1 MFGLKAD
8 WSLEVF
14 ERYFTLGDYAGGEA
28 RWCPGCGDHSV
39 LTAAQRLL
47 VDEQLKPEETVFV
60 SGIGCSSRISGYMD
74 FHTLHTIH
82 GRALAFATGVKLSK
96 PELNV
101 IVPMGDGDAL
111 SIGGNHFIHAARR
124 NIDMTAIVM
133 NNRIYG
139 MTGGQYSPLT
149 GPGMMATTAP
159 YSNIDQGFD
168 VVEMAT
174 AAGATFVARTT
185 SYHVQQMAD
194 IIRAAILHE
203 GFSVVEVMS
212 QCPTY
217 FGRKNKLGSAV
228 DMMNRM
234 KAITTPIGSKKKA
247 ENPELIERGI
257 PGGREVVGP
266 GQGGDPCSCGFGY
279 TNRVVGGTGIEYEY
293 VVQSDWYQQR
303 LKIKQQRDAAL
314 WQMNRDYI
322 EQKMDE
328 INESVTDLWA
338 DLQGQ
343 LENAEHM
350 LEWVNSDSYLER
362 LQGTLGADWIHR
374 GA

>member
-1 MFGLKAD
+1 MAD
-8 WSLEVF
+8 NDYIR
-14 ERYFTLGDYAGGEA
+14 ERFFPHL
-28 RWCPGCGDHSV
+28 WCSGCGHGIV
-39 LTAAQRLL
+39 LNGLIRAVERLGMSRNEI
-47 VDEQLKPEETVFV
+47 VMV

-168 VVEMAT
+168 VVEMAK

-185 SYHVQQMAD
+185 TYHVHQMSD
-194 IIRAAILHE
+194 IIRDAVLHD

-228 DMMNRM
+228 DMMKRM
-234 KAITTPIGSKKKA
+234 KEITTPIGSKKKA

-257 PGGREVVGP
+257 FVQTDKPEYCSEYNKIIERAMGGR
-266 GQGGDPCSCGFGY
+266 
-279 TNRVVGGTGIEYEY
+279 
-293 VVQSDWYQQR
+293 
-303 LKIKQQRDAAL
+303 
-314 WQMNRDYI
+314 
-322 EQKMDE
+322 
-328 INESVTDLWA
+328 
-338 DLQGQ
+338 
-343 LENAEHM
+343 
-350 LEWVNSDSYLER
+350 
-362 LQGTLGADWIHR
+362 
-374 GA
+374 